1 MFRKIIFS
9 FSLAS
14 FSLVSVATDY
24 YIVGGTNLDAVD
36 KSSISG
42 EDGATGWSTTE
53 GGSKTIDGITE
64 ANACYHIWTDRKV
77 RSPAKKDKKDYATP
91 STSTIV
97 IEPSC
102 TWTILDKMQNHSLTL
117 SNLVIRT
124 GGQLVVTP
132 IADGFGTFKNT
143 YAGNWELEEGSSVV
157 ISAAM
162 IKDDKNLITTKN
174 FDLAADISGR
184 GAIAM
189 PSSADPVSGTLSNK
203 ITGNLSGFAGDIMT
217 WNGYNAVSLELVNEM
232 SIPGNPAES
241 EVAYV
246 VVTNGAT
253 LKISHDWISPKN
265 RIWIF
270 GDAGRPTIE
279 VASGKTV
286 EINGDLIG
294 SVGFVKT
301 GDGTL
306 VLRGASKDFSGNITI
321 SAGTLCFADEGARL
335 LGVPGVT
342 ITENGG
348 KRSFAGVCVAT
359 ISEQIVYSP
368 IPFENGVEPPV
379 IVSDLNHDDGRE
391 LTLGTDYTVRYE
403 NNTTY
408 GLATAVVTG
417 IGNYEGVV
425 REMPFVVHSVKK
437 IEEKYTLLQDE
448 DWSNYEYVSLPSK
461 NISVIELNGKEL
473 KITGLVG
480 RGTIEDSIGGGKLH
494 YYVHDTYASGYVAKF
509 GSGED
514 FVTLQG
520 KLTLVKEG
528 PGVLLCN
535 KAGQSYTGGTV
546 VDGGVLK
553 YGCSDKNIDN
563 QCPFGAKSA
572 NSPITINKFGILDP
586 AGSMGWGNHYIV
598 FNGGTV
604 SNTVAVNN
612 ITYGVFNPHI
622 KVNADFTFVTM
633 ENYGWAVGE
642 LGGHAATVY
651 IAGSKYLYIQSHP
664 SEPPTSG
671 RFNVMHG
678 GYLAT
683 IDPSYK
689 RPTAFRYVD
698 FVNCNAALNLLS
710 EMSVGDYAPCNTVTT
725 SGGSAEL
732 KVSGTFT
739 PNSDYFY
746 GPTMQDGSTIDL
758 SAKTETWN
766 AKSKLTGGNSETKF
780 ADGAKV
786 TIELGDRKLKKGD
799 KVIAWESK
807 PNASFVSKKRCIF
820 DVLDDGLYV
829 QSINSGFS
837 ILVR

>member
-24 YIVGGTNLDAVD
+24 YIVGGTNLDEAD
-36 KSSISG
+36 TSSISG
-42 EDGATGWSTTE
+42 GVGATGWSTTE

-77 RSPAKKDKKDYATP
+77 RSPAKKSYATP

-132 IADGFGTFKNT
+132 IADGYGTFNNT
-143 YAGNWELEEGSSVV
+143 YAGNWELDEGSSVV

-162 IKDDKNLITTKN
+162 IKDGSNPTTTKN
-174 FDLAADISGR
+174 FILAADISGC

-217 WNGYNAVSLELVNEM
+217 WNGYNAVSLELVNET
-232 SIPGNPAES
+232 SIPGNPAEG

-246 VVTNGAT
+246 VVTNEAT

-306 VLRGASKDFSGNITI
+306 VLRGASKEFSGNITI

-379 IVSDLNHDDGRE
+379 IVSDLDVGRE
-391 LTLGTDYTVRYE
+391 LELDTDYTVTYK

-417 IGNYEGVV
+417 IGDYAGMV

-494 YYVHDTYASGYVAKF
+494 YYVHDTYASGYVAEF
-509 GSGED
+509 RSGEN
-514 FVTLQG
+514 FVSLTG
-520 KLTLVKEG
+520 KLRLVKDG
-528 PGVLLCN
+528 PGVLLCGR
-535 KAGQSYTGGTV
+535 AQSYVGGT
-546 VDGGVLK
+546 DILGGVLR
-553 YGCSDKNIDN
+553 
-563 QCPFGAKSA
+563 
-572 NSPITINKFGILDP
+572 ITISAGSTMDAHPLLGANTPTAHNKVYLGPNGILDP
-586 AGSMGWGNHYIV
+586 ASTAGWGYHDLTID
-598 FNGGTV
+598 GGMI
-604 SNTVAVNN
+604 SNTVANAQLP
-612 ITYGVFNPHI
+612 GAARCFNPKFI
-622 KVNADFTFVTM
+622 VNADFTFATTEKYGLSLGDLQGHTVTVSVAPNKALYLM
-633 ENYGWAVGE
+633 SAASQSKLARINIVS
-642 LGGHAATVY
+642 GGTIGTLSGYA
-651 IAGSKYLYIQSHP
+651 P
-664 SEPPTSG
+664 DFSE
-671 RFNVMHG
+671 
-678 GYLAT
+678 
-683 IDPSYK
+683 I
-689 RPTAFRYVD
+689 D
-698 FVNCNAALNLLS
+698 FVDCNAELDLS
-710 EMSVGDYAPCNTVTT
+710 RAEMSVHDYAPCNTVTT
-725 SGGSAEL
+725 GGGSAEL

-780 ADGAKV
+780 APGSKV

-807 PNASFVSKKRCIF
+807 PNASFVSKKRCFF